1 MALKLNSSLV
11 ASSELSLSI
20 SRHTS
25 PRSFMS
31 TVMLLKPEDAV
42 KNIRKTN
49 MIPYNPKQMTVT
61 YSMHPEKKEIFK
73 YLEDWAE
80 QNLLPMLKPVEN
92 SWQPQDFLPDPCSED
107 FFDRVTEFKSR
118 AAEIP
123 DHYYVCLVG
132 DMITEEALPTY
143 LSFLNSL
150 DGVRDETGASRSPW
164 AQWSRSWTAEE
175 NRHGD
180 LLNKY
185 LYLCGRVNMKQV
197 EKTIQYLIASGM
209 NMGAENNPYLGF
221 IYTSFQERATAIAH
235 GNTARQALGFGDV
248 NLAKICGTIASD
260 EKRHEAAYAKIIKK
274 LFDLDPDTTMQAFAK
289 MMRKKITMPGC
300 LMYDGEDGN
309 LFDHYSTVAQE
320 TEVYTANDYVEIIE
334 FFVERWNVDKVA
346 AGLSDEGRKA
356 QDYICN
362 LAPKLRKLVERSKA
376 KAKAKG
382 KASPL
387 VTFSWL
393 FNKQV

>member
-1 MALKLNSSLV
+1 MALNTVLLGSSG
-11 ASSELSLSI
+11 LSCSFC
-20 SRHTS
+20 RHNS
-25 PRSFMS
+25 PRFCIAPIMQ
-31 TVMLLKPEDAV
+31 LKPMDTV
-42 KNIRKTN
+42 KNMKKPDIT
-49 MIPYNPKQMTVT
+49 PYDLKQMTVIH
-61 YSMHPEKKEIFK
+61 SMPPEKTEIFK
-73 YLEDWAE
+73 CMEDWAE
-80 QNLLPMLKPVEN
+80 ENLLPMLKPIEK
-92 SWQPQDFLPDPCSED
+92 SWQPHDFLPDPCSED
-107 FFDRVTEFKSR
+107 FFDRVVELKSR

-150 DGVRDETGASRSPW
+150 DGTRDETGASLSPW

-197 EKTIQYLIASGM
+197 EKTIHYLIASGM
-209 NMGAENNPYLGF
+209 NMGAENNPFLGF

-235 GNTARQALGFGDV
+235 GNTARQALEYGDV
-248 NLAKICGTIASD
+248 NLAKICGSIASD
-260 EKRHEAAYAKIIKK
+260 EKRHEAAYAKIIQK
-274 LFDLDPDTTMQAFAK
+274 LFDLDPDATMMAFAN

-309 LFDHYSTVAQE
+309 LFDHYSTVAQQ

-346 AGLSDEGRKA
+346 AGLSGEGRKA

-362 LAPKLRKLVERSKA
+362 LAPKLTKLVERSKG
-376 KAKAKG
+376 KG

-387 VTFSWL
+387 VAFSWI
-393 FNKQV
+393 FNRQV